1 MPTTLLIVENGFVN
15 ISKQEIRGVLPD
27 TLGHDI
33 DPRLVE
39 KGFGDCISVMCC
51 RGLK

>member
-1 MPTTLLIVENGFVN
+1 MPTTLPADENGFLN
-15 ISKQEIRGVLPD
+15 ISKQKIRGVLPD

-39 KGFGDCISVMCC
+39 KGFGDCI
-51 RGLK
+51 